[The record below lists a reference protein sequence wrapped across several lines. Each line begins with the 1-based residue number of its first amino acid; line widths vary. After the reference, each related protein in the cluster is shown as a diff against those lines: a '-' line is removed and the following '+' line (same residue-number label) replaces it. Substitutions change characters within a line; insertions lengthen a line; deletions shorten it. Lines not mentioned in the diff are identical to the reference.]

1 MSWRT
6 LLYRLGLLMGLALFG
21 YQFWQAL
28 TALWEH
34 PGAIAA
40 PWYLGIAVVIDVLAY
55 LCLMLGW
62 AILMRAVG
70 VALSPTQIGEGYMLS
85 FLPRYVPGTIWGYLS
100 RSEWLARSAGV
111 GYRQSGIASALEIG
125 LQVVTAATVA
135 VFLLASPFWRI
146 AGVGLGIGV
155 SMAAW
160 YWGPQ
165 LWSRL
170 DRGPKGVGAI
180 RMPWRNLMAVLAV
193 YAGFWYLHGLSTWLV
208 ARSIGAAGTLTPVS
222 ATPIFAASW
231 LIGFLVVLVPSG
243 LGVREWT
250 LNYLLVANAGMP
262 ADAAAF
268 VAVVV
273 RLAIIVAELLLLLW
287 AATHSAAGIWRKQS
301 KEEKQNV
308 T

>member
-1 MSWRT
+1 
-6 LLYRLGLLMGLALFG
+6 
-21 YQFWQAL
+21 
-28 TALWEH
+28 
-34 PGAIAA
+34 
-40 PWYLGIAVVIDVLAY
+40 
-55 LCLMLGW
+55 
-62 AILMRAVG
+62 
-70 VALSPTQIGEGYMLS
+70 MLS

-100 RSEWLARSAGV
+100 RSEWLAQSAGV
-111 GYRQSGIASALEIG
+111 GYRQSGIASAMEVC
-125 LQVVTAATVA
+125 LQVLTAATVA
-135 VFLLASPFWRI
+135 VSLLASPLWQI
-146 AGVGLGIGV
+146 VAAGLGIVV

-160 YWGPQ
+160 HWGPQ

-170 DRGPKGVGAI
+170 DRGSRDLRPI
-180 RMPWRNLMAVLAV
+180 RLPWRYLLAVLAV

-208 ARSIGAAGTLTPVS
+208 ARSIGAAGTLTAVS

-262 ADAAAF
+262 AEAATF

-287 AATHSAAGIWRKQS
+287 AATRSAGAIWRQRS
-301 KEEKQNV
+301 KDEKQNV